1 MDGGLWLSAAKERPL
16 FNSHRLLPIADCL
29 LPSAKCYRFSRISS
43 SSISSAVV
51 MIFDDAE

>member
-1 MDGGLWLSAAKERPL
+1 MDGGLWLSAAKERPP

-29 LPSAKCYRFSRISS
+29 LPSAKHYRFSRINS